1 MLLRHLSYFIAVAE
15 HRGFTRA
22 AAALHV
28 SQPALSQQ
36 IRQLEAMLEV
46 QLFDR
51 SGRYTRLTDAGE
63 IWLEYARR
71 VLRDLE
77 EGRRALHDAEDLQR
91 GKLRIA
97 MTPTFTTYML
107 GPLVEAYYRRYPG
120 VKLLIQEMNQERM
133 ETMLLEDE
141 LDVGIAFG
149 ESLSRDI
156 VVQPLLTETLA
167 LGVSRAHPLA
177 HESHLQLQ
185 ALDAQPLILLSSE
198 FATREQIDRYCR
210 RHRLEPDVRMEAN
223 SIGAV
228 LTVIR
233 GTPLATLLPAAI
245 AGQYD
250 DLVAIEL
257 KPALLQRTACL
268 LQRQGAWQSAAA
280 REFIALAREI
290 AVTLEQENGQAL
302 YEDLRHLPTSLD

>member
-36 IRQLEAMLEV
+36 IRQLEAMLEI

-51 SGRYTRLTDAGE
+51 SGRYIRLTDAGE

-71 VLRDLE
+71 ALRDLE

-107 GPLVEAYYRRYPG
+107 GPLVENYYRRYPG

-133 ETMLLEDE
+133 ETMLLQDE
-141 LDVGIAFG
+141 LDVGIAFD
-149 ESLSRDI
+149 ESRSRDI
-156 VVQPLLTETLA
+156 VVHPLLTETLA
-167 LGVSRAHPLA
+167 LVVSRSHPLA
-177 HESHLQLQ
+177 RENALRLQ

-210 RHRLEPDVRMEAN
+210 RHRLEPDVQMEAN

-228 LTVIR
+228 MSVIR
-233 GTPLATLLPAAI
+233 RTPLATLLPAAI
-245 AGQYD
+245 TGQFD
-250 DLVAIEL
+250 DVVAIEL
-257 KPALLQRTACL
+257 EPALLQRTACL
-268 LQRQGAWQSAAA
+268 LQRRDAWQSAAA

-290 AVTLEQENGQAL
+290 ALTLEQEN
-302 YEDLRHLPTSLD
+302 RLPPA